1 MLQDC
6 QLIFYFAIYKWRKT
20 CYTFSINLER
30 NFIMKICVC
39 ENYQEMSKVAAEI
52 VAEVI
57 KNKPDCVIG
66 LATGDTP
73 KGTYKALAQ
82 KYAAGELDFS
92 RVKSVNLDEYYP
104 ISPDNDQSYR
114 YFMNKELFD
123 HINIDLKNT
132 AVPDGTAKDPEESC
146 RAYEAHIDELGG
158 IDIQVLGIGQNGH
171 IAFNEPEENLYL
183 NTHKTALTE
192 STIQANSRFFS
203 EGEIMPT
210 ASLAMGMGTIF
221 AAKKIILLINGKS
234 KKAAFEQLL
243 NDRFSTSCP
252 ATILKLHPDVTVIC
266 DTEVAD

>member
-1 MLQDC
+1 
-6 QLIFYFAIYKWRKT
+6 
-20 CYTFSINLER
+20 
-30 NFIMKICVC
+30 MKFLKFNTY
-39 ENYQEMSKVAAEI
+39 EEMSAAAANI
-52 VAEVI
+52 MAEQI
-57 KNKPDCVIG
+57 RAKPNSVLG
-66 LATGDTP
+66 LATGSTP
-73 KGTYKALAQ
+73 VGLYKKLIEMN
-82 KYAAGELDFS
+82 AAGEIDFS
-92 RVKSVNLDEYYP
+92 DITTVNLDEYYP
-104 ISPDNDQSYR
+104 IDPANNQSYR
-114 YFMNKELFD
+114 YFMNDNLFD
-123 HINIDLKNT
+123 HINIDKERTNVLYGL
-132 AVPDGTAKDPEESC
+132 AEDPDKECERYEQLIKD
-146 RAYEAHIDELGG
+146 LGG

-210 ASLAMGMGTIF
+210 ASLTMGMGTIF

-266 DTEVAD
+266 DAEVEG

>member
-1 MLQDC
+1 M
-6 QLIFYFAIYKWRKT
+6 IKIIPSKT
-20 CYTFSINLER
+20 
-30 NFIMKICVC
+30 
-39 ENYQEMSKVAAEI
+39 AAEAG
-52 VAEVI
+52 VNAADVI
-57 KNKPDCVIG
+57 CGVLKNKPNMVLG
-66 LATGDTP
+66 LATGSSP
-73 KGTYKALAQ
+73 VGMYKELIRRCEKGEVSFKDVRT
-82 KYAAGELDFS
+82 
-92 RVKSVNLDEYYP
+92 VNLDEYVGLP
-104 ISPDNDQSYR
+104 ADHDQSYR
-114 YFMNKELFD
+114 YFMNDNLFD
-123 HINIDLKNT
+123 HINIDKERTNVLYGL
-132 AVPDGTAKDPEESC
+132 AEDPDKECERYEQLIKD
-146 RAYEAHIDELGG
+146 LGG

-210 ASLAMGMGTIF
+210 ASLTMGMGTIF

-266 DTEVAD
+266 DAEVEG